1 MKVALVTDSNAQM
14 PVVLVDRYRVDVV
27 PLIVTV
33 DGEEFHERV
42 DLSDDDFYTR
52 LAGGAAVATA
62 APAPGAFLMA
72 YERAAEVGAEA
83 VLSIHVGSN
92 TSATLNSATIAAELS
107 RIPVTTVDTETAS
120 FAVGCCVWAAG
131 EVLGRGGS
139 LDEARQAALQ
149 VAASVGNVFIVGAL
163 GLARAGGR
171 LAADADSGEG
181 APVLALEGGQM
192 RPLARVRSDADAVE
206 TMATYIERH
215 AGGRAQRIGVGDART
230 DDLAHALI
238 TRLEQGGCVGELV
251 RYAIGPS
258 VGAHTGPGTVGAVF
272 FPVG

>member
-163 GLARAGGR
+163 GLARSGGR